1 MLPVTALEKVK
12 CHKKFPVERLVR
24 SDALNTRQAHTGPG
38 KHTLDDGRWD
48 SCQAQPGS
56 CLCSLRKREVAL
68 PCPVPS
74 SPWHSSPSAIHLWN
88 TTNSSL
94 WQIWYAFPMWLML
107 LDQEI
112 VWFRVL
118 HGKPEGEGKWRCCR
132 WHSGPSWLAVVAV
145 QLSWA
150 RERSCAGA
158 WYPESQA
165 CPTCLRKGISSPMQA
180 RQRRLLLQQDDGAS
194 HCSPQWFYFSSF
206 YIPNHVQ
213 NYTVERTKKHFQVQ
227 AERIINISLT
237 LHRRI

>member
-56 CLCSLRKREVAL
+56 CLCSLRKREVVL

-112 VWFRVL
+112 GL
-118 HGKPEGEGKWRCCR
+118 GC
-132 WHSGPSWLAVVAV
+132 SM
-145 QLSWA
+145 
-150 RERSCAGA
+150 
-158 WYPESQA
+158 ESQKERA
-165 CPTCLRKGISSPMQA
+165 SGDAAGGTVAPPDWLWWPCSCLGQGNAPVLGHGTLRARLAQRAWEKAFPLQCRQDRGDFYCNRMMEHHIVALSGFILVAFTFPTTFRTTLWNVQRSISRF
-180 RQRRLLLQQDDGAS
+180 RQK
-194 HCSPQWFYFSSF
+194 
-206 YIPNHVQ
+206 
-213 NYTVERTKKHFQVQ
+213 E
-227 AERIINISLT
+227 
-237 LHRRI
+237 